1 MEEIKNGFKVLKM
14 LKQILDIIK
23 QEMKYQSQNIDI
35 TGPQSILMG
44 VLAHY
49 GEMKISDLS
58 EKLGLSNST
67 VSGIINR
74 LEKQGLVKR
83 TRSAKDRRVIYVNV
97 TPEFKRSF
105 QKYFDEAEKRIEEII
120 NSATPEELNTI
131 LDGLNTLKKVLDREK
146 R

>member
-105 QKYFDEAEKRIEEII
+105 QKYFDEAEK
-120 NSATPEELNTI
+120 
-131 LDGLNTLKKVLDREK
+131 GLKKL
-146 R
+146 

>member
-1 MEEIKNGFKVLKM
+1 LYIDKTAAAGLKYISYSKIFEYEIFVFERFHKQVVNMEEIKNGFKVLKM

-74 LEKQGLVKR
+74 L
-83 TRSAKDRRVIYVNV
+83 
-97 TPEFKRSF
+97 
-105 QKYFDEAEKRIEEII
+105 
-120 NSATPEELNTI
+120 
-131 LDGLNTLKKVLDREK
+131 
-146 R
+146 